1 MALAGPKS
9 EPLTT
14 TAVEH
19 GAIWNISTGAIAVV
33 SGLAPHVLHHA
44 GLLIGVALFS
54 GAFGTSIFGV
64 LGFVASIPFLLQLR
78 RRFGTWRA
86 PAIAVVIFAA
96 MFTLSAV
103 VIGPAISG
111 TRSPLAPS
119 QPTDHAGHHG

>member
-1 MALAGPKS
+1 MAASSPKS
-9 EPLTT
+9 ERPTNA
-14 TAVEH
+14 AVRR
-19 GAIWNISTGAIAVV
+19 GALSNIATGAIAVV

-54 GAFGTSIFGV
+54 GALGTSIFGV
-64 LGFVASIPFLLQLR
+64 VGFLASIPFLFRLR

-103 VIGPAISG
+103 VIGPAISAA
-111 TRSPLAPS
+111 RNPLPPS
-119 QPTDHAGHHG
+119 QPTDHAGHHP